1 MFTGQAV
8 LENTAINL
16 ETKRFFKAGFDC
28 LEDKQNLHDFSIG
41 SDLHLE
47 KKIGLGYWF
56 VPMIRTD
63 YLVMWGNSIV
73 FLLTAVNQI
82 ALLQN

>member
-28 LEDKQNLHDFSIG
+28 LEDKQNLHDLLYARLRLASG
-41 SDLHLE
+41 EENRS
-47 KKIGLGYWF
+47 GL
-56 VPMIRTD
+56 
-63 YLVMWGNSIV
+63 LVCAHDQDRLSGNV
-73 FLLTAVNQI
+73 REEHCLLTHCC
-82 ALLQN
+82 